1 MYFVYVDESGD
12 TGEVAG
18 GGSATY
24 ALGIVMVDDEH
35 WAAAFDQFLA
45 FRRNLRDRYDIRVRS
60 EIKANYLIRGSGSL
74 LRLGLQPYE
83 RRLIYRGHLHQL
95 SSSGCRTFSIV
106 VDKRSKNLHGAEL
119 RTLAW
124 ETLLQRLERTT
135 APGGSLGPSKF
146 AIIHDEGEDDHI
158 RLLVR
163 RSRRWL
169 TAGSAFGTGARTFK
183 IDQLVDDPS
192 PRRSHEN
199 LFLQCADLVAYAA
212 FRSVVPPPARIDS
225 VCPATMWNQLGSA
238 TLTQVNQ
245 VRPRAAPGIVLR
257 D

>member
-18 GGSATY
+18 GGSSTY
-24 ALGIVMVDDEH
+24 ALGVVMVDDEN
-35 WAAAFDQFLA
+35 WASTFDQLLTY
-45 FRRNLRDRYDIRVRS
+45 RRNLRDRYDVRVRS
-60 EIKANYLIRGSGSL
+60 EIKANYLVRGSGPL

-83 RRLIYRGHLHQL
+83 RRLIYRSHLRQL
-95 SSSGCRTFSIV
+95 AVSGCRAFSIV
-106 VDKRSKNLHGAEL
+106 VDKRPKNLHGAEL

-135 APGGSLGPSKF
+135 APNGFLGPSKF

-158 RLLVR
+158 KLIVR

-169 TAGSAFGTGARTFK
+169 TAGSAFGAGPLTFK

-225 VCPATMWNQLGSA
+225 VCPSTMWSQLGIA
-238 TLTQVNQ
+238 TLTQVNKL
-245 VRPRAAPGIVLR
+245 RPRAAPGIVLR